1 VKYKLLLIGSI
12 IAIVAMALLA
22 TSVNKREAERVTLTI
37 APVVNAEDQYKSK
50 SWERY
55 YPRQFSSWLQT
66 KESGKIEDLLGRYPQ
81 LPILW
86 AGYGFA
92 KDYNAAR
99 GHFYAMQSNT
109 NTLRTGAPVDDKTG
123 PMPTACWTCK
133 STDVGRLI
141 ERDGELE
148 YFSGKWSKYG
158 SEVKNSIGCATCHD
172 NETAELRINVP
183 YVNRGLVAGGHP
195 TFEDS
200 THQVKRSLVCATC
213 HSEYYFKKTMWTDD
227 KGTEKKAMVVTFPW
241 KFGFT
246 ADAMEKYYDYVGH
259 VDWKNKISKA
269 PMLKAQH
276 PDYELY
282 MTGVHAQRGVSC
294 ADCHMP
300 YTQEGAVKFTD
311 HKIQNPLNT
320 MDRSCM
326 PCHRESEQ
334 KLAGIVKEMYD
345 RKTKLHVLAM
355 DNLAKAHLE
364 TAKAMELGATDEE
377 LKNIRQLLR
386 TGQWKWDYVVASHG
400 AFFHAPGEALKDLA
414 LGNDYAMQARV
425 ELIGVL
431 AKHGVFNFSAPDFS
445 DKELSQQ
452 LAGLDF
458 NKLVEQKM
466 VFKKTLEEEWK
477 KQATAKGVWYPEL
490 YKEKDIDTVYAERE
504 VGGEWRLKPEA
515 GTSEG
520 MAITNRKVEVKKVEV
535 KPAY

>member
-1 VKYKLLLIGSI
+1 
-12 IAIVAMALLA
+12 
-22 TSVNKREAERVTLTI
+22 
-37 APVVNAEDQYKSK
+37 
-50 SWERY
+50 
-55 YPRQFSSWLQT
+55 
-66 KESGKIEDLLGRYPQ
+66 
-81 LPILW
+81 
-86 AGYGFA
+86 
-92 KDYNAAR
+92 
-99 GHFYAMQSNT
+99 
-109 NTLRTGAPVDDKTG
+109 
-123 PMPTACWTCK
+123 
-133 STDVGRLI
+133 
-141 ERDGELE
+141 
-148 YFSGKWSKYG
+148 
-158 SEVKNSIGCATCHD
+158 
-172 NETAELRINVP
+172 
-183 YVNRGLVAGGHP
+183 
-195 TFEDS
+195 
-200 THQVKRSLVCATC
+200 
-213 HSEYYFKKTMWTDD
+213 
-227 KGTEKKAMVVTFPW
+227 
-241 KFGFT
+241 
-246 ADAMEKYYDYVGH
+246 
-259 VDWKNKISKA
+259 
-269 PMLKAQH
+269 
-276 PDYELY
+276 
-282 MTGVHAQRGVSC
+282 
-294 ADCHMP
+294 
-300 YTQEGAVKFTD
+300 
-311 HKIQNPLNT
+311 